1 MSRNL
6 PLSLNF
12 NPNFHPCGHYGG
24 KDEMGVEWSRIKVER
39 GGEGRS
45 LGMDEVLEER
55 EVVERLETSST

>member
-1 MSRNL
+1 MIPIPVHR
-6 PLSLNF
+6 
-12 NPNFHPCGHYGG
+12 YGG

>member
-1 MSRNL
+1 MDMIPIPVHR
-6 PLSLNF
+6 
-12 NPNFHPCGHYGG
+12 YGG

-45 LGMDEVLEER
+45 SGMDKVLEDR